1 MNLTR
6 NFSLQELTKSD
17 TAIRKG
23 IDNEPNAD
31 QIDKLKRLCEKIL
44 QPVRDQFGR
53 VKITSGFRS
62 PELCVA
68 IGSSL
73 NSQHSK
79 AEAADF
85 EVVGVDNAEVADWVK
100 MNCETDQLILEFYTP
115 GEPNSGW
122 IHASYVEFQPR
133 AQYMRAY
140 RDSDTK
146 KTKYKPITGK
156 AIDLI

>member
-6 NFSLQELTKSD
+6 NFSLLEMTKSD

-23 IDNEPNAD
+23 IDNNPNAD
-31 QIDKLKRLCEKIL
+31 QVEKLKALCENIL
-44 QPVRDQFGR
+44 QPVRDHFGR
-53 VKITSGFRS
+53 VKVTSGFRS
-62 PELCVA
+62 GELCVA

-85 EVVGVDNAEVADWVK
+85 ECPGVDNVELADWIK
-100 MNCETDQLILEFYTP
+100 RELPYDQLILEFYTP

-122 IHASYVEFQPR
+122 IHCSYTEGTPR
-133 AQYMRAY
+133 ASFLHAFR
-140 RDSDTK
+140 SEG
-146 KTKYKPITGK
+146 KTKYKPIIGSAK
-156 AIDLI
+156 DIFF